1 MPGSTTKGKST
12 DAAPAASKPSGLRM
26 LLPAVPL
33 AIALTHSAVTG
44 IGSRTTGVPMQP
56 RTTQTLSSGAPAT
69 GTNPL
74 AGLNCGGSTPD
85 SPRCAAPVPM
95 LSKGHPVDWFFVF
108 KLNTKA
114 FPQCGNGDTRT
125 CPFGGYQGTK
135 GPYTSFGQQFV
146 YASAE
151 APTLQD
157 GGQECLGTSTADPVG
172 ATFDEVYN
180 GTYHYVVWNDQP
192 YQDPEMECGTSDSCS
207 GPWGHSKGI
216 LAWNDAGEG
225 LVMQVSTPDW
235 PLSGSAQH
243 PRKAEGN
250 TLGCM
255 KDDNVLVSQHF
266 FALHLT
272 KDDLVRVLQGLGNA
286 SVVTDPKNLQVVNNG
301 GPSDVQALVNGL
313 GVKSSN
319 KTATTWTLSSGV
331 ELISKPSDLAVPP
344 WQMVSALLGGVS
356 LHVANWWTNPDLLAS
371 TTAAN
376 PTAMGCWNSSL
387 AQPGPV
393 VSATTGTWKGVSFG
407 LLGGANPNGNH
418 AKVAVSTSG
427 SNPYAIFGDM
437 NQEGSYTA
445 GSCTKSQNG
454 RGGTFYVVKNAQLAA
469 SVGNLIGAGAATQ

>member
-1 MPGSTTKGKST
+1 MPASTTREKST
-12 DAAPAASKPSGLRM
+12 DAAAVASKPSVLRT

-33 AIALTHSAVTG
+33 AIALGHSAIAG
-44 IGSRTTGVPMQP
+44 MGSTTTSVPVQTQ
-56 RTTQTLSSGAPAT
+56 TTQTMSSGAAIPAKN
-69 GTNPL
+69 GL
-74 AGLNCGGSTPD
+74 AGLKCGGGTAD
-85 SPRCAAPVPM
+85 SPPCAAPVPM

-114 FPQCGNGDTRT
+114 FPQCGSGDTRT
-125 CPFGGYQGTK
+125 CPFGGYEGTK

-151 APTLQD
+151 APALQD
-157 GGQECLGTSTADPVG
+157 GGQECLGTTTSDPVG

-180 GTYHYVVWNDQP
+180 GSYHYLVWNDQP
-192 YQDPEMECGTSDSCS
+192 YEDPVMACGNSDSCS

-225 LVMQVSTPDW
+225 MVMQVSTPDW

-243 PRKAEGN
+243 PRKIQGN
-250 TLGCM
+250 TLGCT
-255 KDDNVLVSQHF
+255 KDNDVLVSQHF

-272 KDDLVRVLQGLGNA
+272 KDDVVMVLEGLSNA
-286 SVVTDPKNLQVVNNG
+286 SVVTDPANPQVASNG
-301 GPSDVQALVNGL
+301 GPSDVQALVSSL

-319 KTATTWTLSSGV
+319 KTALTGMLSSGV

-376 PTAMGCWNSSL
+376 PTAMGCWDSSL
-387 AQPGPV
+387 DAPGPV
-393 VSATTGTWKGVSFG
+393 ESATAGSWKGQTFG
-407 LLGGANPNGNH
+407 LLGGDNPNGNH

-427 SNPYAIFGDM
+427 TDPYAIFGDM

-454 RGGTFYVVKNAQLAA
+454 RGGTFYVVKNTQLAA
-469 SVGNLIGAGAATQ
+469 SVGSLIGATTPAQ